1 MISRRHY
8 IAGTWAVVSAAVI
21 GTTVVQPFSDAEAAG
36 APLEERFTYRGRDV
50 DITRH
55 GRSAHAHAQVQ
66 VQVRVNG
73 RKEIHVHRGGPR
85 NGYVTHALPF
95 TEYASPQQLARAVI
109 DAEDAGLLLI

>member
-8 IAGTWAVVSAAVI
+8 IAGTWAVFASAAI
-21 GTTVVQPFSDAEAAG
+21 GTVVQPFSDAEAAG
-36 APLEERFTYRGRDV
+36 HPLEERFTYRGRQVDV
-50 DITRH
+50 SRH
-55 GRSAHAHAQVQ
+55 ARAGHGHSQ

-73 RKEIHVHRGGPR
+73 KKEIHVHRGGPR

-95 TEYASPQQLARAVI
+95 TEYPSPQQLARAVI